1 MIPQFLQ
8 LASCCILHLC
18 GNLSK
23 TDLQSSELPQN
34 GNSVFVGSLCLG
46 ELSLL
51 EGMSG
56 WHENWWFLPN
66 KCTEP
71 FKYKCLWSIH
81 ARPCKE
87 GALWGSTSG
96 HWATLLSLVYLL
108 VLTDTSW
115 YTAAFCE
122 WRNRWVSLWA
132 VTVWA
137 NLSAGTAEAVK
148 GPEIS
153 NSCPGPE

>member
-8 LASCCILHLC
+8 LTSCCILHLC

-56 WHENWWFLPN
+56 
-66 KCTEP
+66 
-71 FKYKCLWSIH
+71 
-81 ARPCKE
+81 
-87 GALWGSTSG
+87 
-96 HWATLLSLVYLL
+96 
-108 VLTDTSW
+108 
-115 YTAAFCE
+115 
-122 WRNRWVSLWA
+122 
-132 VTVWA
+132 
-137 NLSAGTAEAVK
+137 
-148 GPEIS
+148 
-153 NSCPGPE
+153 